1 MTDDGG
7 FESVVVV
14 VGGWWWRGLL
24 ILHTFYVFLLLLRV
38 CQDFLLLLLT
48 SIMNTPAHGVDVLE
62 LNQMILFHDRSPK
75 HHLAL
80 LKVLFDR
87 RRKDYGMTC
96 NDIFQG

>member
-1 MTDDGG
+1 
-7 FESVVVV
+7 
-14 VGGWWWRGLL
+14 
-24 ILHTFYVFLLLLRV
+24 
-38 CQDFLLLLLT
+38 
-48 SIMNTPAHGVDVLE
+48 MNTPAHGVDVLE